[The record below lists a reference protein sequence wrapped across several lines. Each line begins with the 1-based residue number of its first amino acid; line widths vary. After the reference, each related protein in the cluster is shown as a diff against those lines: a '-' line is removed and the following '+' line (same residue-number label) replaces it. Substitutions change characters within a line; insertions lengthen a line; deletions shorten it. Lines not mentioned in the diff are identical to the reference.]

1 MIASQ
6 YFPAWL
12 LGMHPEWEIIAAS
25 YSLSL
30 PLDFSRRVR
39 ALIRDKTYRN
49 VFSNTALDPDK
60 QNAEGW
66 NTTRGGGYVPAGV
79 GGSITGRGAHCLI
92 IDDPFKDAEEA
103 DSETIREKVWD
114 WFGSTAYTRL
124 APNGGVL
131 IIQTRWH
138 DDDLSGRLI
147 NHMTE
152 ALKEAKE
159 TPEVEAHIDKWEI
172 VSYPAIATANETHR
186 KKGEALHPQR
196 FPIGRLYKIK
206 RTLQPRHW
214 SALYQQNPV
223 PDEGVYFRKE
233 MMRFETLPDWRTLPV
248 GIAFDLAIGKKQT
261 NDYTVGAVGCIDSSD
276 RLYVLEVVRA
286 RWDTY
291 EIVEAMLDLY
301 ERYSSKGATPL
312 IGIERGQLELAIRPH
327 LKKRINERKLY
338 PAFDEDLKPMTDKLA
353 RARPLQGRMQQGGLV
368 LPPPETHPWVEMVV
382 QELLR
387 FPGGL
392 FDDIVDALAWLVR
405 MAPKIGV
412 PVNKVARNSRLKSWR
427 AELHKYLKTGA
438 SGDLTH
444 MAA

>member
-1 MIASQ
+1 
-6 YFPAWL
+6 
-12 LGMHPEWEIIAAS
+12 
-25 YSLSL
+25 
-30 PLDFSRRVR
+30 
-39 ALIRDKTYRN
+39 
-49 VFSNTALDPDK
+49 
-60 QNAEGW
+60 
-66 NTTRGGGYVPAGV
+66 
-79 GGSITGRGAHCLI
+79 
-92 IDDPFKDAEEA
+92 
-103 DSETIREKVWD
+103 
-114 WFGSTAYTRL
+114 
-124 APNGGVL
+124 
-131 IIQTRWH
+131 
-138 DDDLSGRLI
+138 
-147 NHMTE
+147 
-152 ALKEAKE
+152 
-159 TPEVEAHIDKWEI
+159 
-172 VSYPAIATANETHR
+172 
-186 KKGEALHPQR
+186 
-196 FPIGRLYKIK
+196 
-206 RTLQPRHW
+206 
-214 SALYQQNPV
+214 
-223 PDEGVYFRKE
+223 
-233 MMRFETLPDWRTLPV
+233 
-248 GIAFDLAIGKKQT
+248 
-261 NDYTVGAVGCIDSSD
+261 
-276 RLYVLEVVRA
+276 
-286 RWDTY
+286 
-291 EIVEAMLDLY
+291 MLDLY